1 MGPSGMEVAVGAL
14 TTFADDIVV
23 AVFAIAITLLLAPE
37 YIWLALLAVLLYSGA
52 KVWLFRSHL
61 ARPAIGVEAMVGRI
75 AVAREDLAP
84 RGQVD
89 LDGEL
94 WEAEVADGAGPV
106 RAKEKLQ
113 VLGVEGLVLKVA
125 PVGTTGTV
133 YSPPRSS
140 LWLGLSRYFRRS

>member
-1 MGPSGMEVAVGAL
+1 MEGAVGAL

-89 LDGEL
+89 LDGEI
-94 WEAEVADGAGPV
+94 WEAETQGPGPV
-106 RAKEKLQ
+106 RAKEKVQ

-140 LWLGLSRYFRRS
+140 LWLGLSAYFRRR